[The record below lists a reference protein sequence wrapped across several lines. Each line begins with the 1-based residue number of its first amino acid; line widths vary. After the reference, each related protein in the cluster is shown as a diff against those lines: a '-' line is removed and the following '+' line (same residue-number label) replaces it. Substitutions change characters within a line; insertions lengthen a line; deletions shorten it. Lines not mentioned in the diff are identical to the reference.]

1 MAGVTGFEPAPA
13 ALETALY
20 GFEDRCATL
29 TPHPQIRLF
38 AISLRR
44 FLIYL
49 FLSFKWNSTFIV
61 AALNRVILFYSI
73 FFSFIEFIQAT
84 IFYNI
89 SSKAAA
95 GFISVLLHLFVRVMS
110 RLQRRVML
118 MSTVV
123 HILALPYVYFTIS
136 VVSYFVYSTWRTSHY
151 LFNLATT
158 VQVSGLTTSPALFI
172 LPCLYFFSTPAKPI
186 SLRTAS
192 TFTSASASS
201 S

>member
-20 GFEDRCATL
+20 GFEDRCATF

-44 FLIYL
+44 FFIYL
-49 FLSFKWNSTFIV
+49 FLSFKWNSTLIV
-61 AALNRVILFYSI
+61 AALNRVILLYSI
-73 FFSFIEFIQAT
+73 LFSLIKFIYAT

-110 RLQRRVML
+110 RLQRRMML
-118 MSTVV
+118 MSTVI
-123 HILALPYVYFTIS
+123 HILALPYIDFTIS
-136 VVSYFVYSTWRTSHY
+136 VISYFVYSTWRTSHY
-151 LFNLATT
+151 FNTSIFFQSLVNLSKNNSSLFFFRKP
-158 VQVSGLTTSPALFI
+158 SGFNSFNN
-172 LPCLYFFSTPAKPI
+172 CMCKS
-186 SLRTAS
+186 
-192 TFTSASASS
+192 FTQTMV
-201 S
+201 